1 MRADAYVCT
10 DSSEAQRETSDEMT
24 DSDYAIRAD
33 GLTKRYGAVCAVDNV
48 SLHVGHGEIYAF
60 LGLNGAG
67 KTTTIRMLLGM
78 IRPSAGAAH
87 LLGKPVHPDARALWT
102 QVGYLVETP
111 HAYPELTVR
120 ENLEVFR
127 RLRGLRDA
135 HVVDRTIER
144 LALTPYAD
152 RRAGTLSLG
161 NAQRLG
167 LAKALLH
174 DPALLLLDEPANGLD
189 PAGVVEVRELLR
201 ELAHERGV
209 TIFLSSHLLGE
220 VARIAT
226 RFGVIH
232 QGRLLE
238 ELSAAEMERQRA
250 RWLLVDARDRAG
262 ARAMLNAAG
271 LVVEGCAGNE
281 SRGNES
287 SELAGALRLSDAHA
301 IAHPE
306 EVARQLIEQGVDLTR
321 LSVEE
326 EDLESQ
332 FLRLVGATPTTPKGG
347 EHVR

>member
-1 MRADAYVCT
+1 
-10 DSSEAQRETSDEMT
+10 MT
-24 DSDYAIRAD
+24 ERGYAISAD
-33 GLTKRYGAVCAVDNV
+33 RLTKRYNAFCAVEDV
-48 SLHVGHGEIYAF
+48 SLRVGYGEIYAF

-78 IRPSAGAAH
+78 IRPTSGAAT
-87 LLGKPVHPDARALWT
+87 LLGKRVDADARELWA

-127 RLRGLRDA
+127 RLRGLRDPKA
-135 HVVDRTIER
+135 VERIIEQ
-144 LALTPYAD
+144 LTLSPYAD
-152 RRAGTLSLG
+152 QRAGTLSLG

-167 LAKALLH
+167 LAKAMLH
-174 DPALLLLDEPANGLD
+174 APALLLLDEPANGLD
-189 PAGVVEVRELLR
+189 PSGVVEVRELLR
-201 ELAHERGV
+201 ELAHKQGV

-238 ELSAAEMERQRA
+238 ELSAAEMERQRT
-250 RWLLVDARDRAG
+250 RWLVVDARDRPG
-262 ARAMLNAAG
+262 ARSVLAAAG
-271 LVVEGCAGNE
+271 FAVESGV
-281 SRGNES
+281 
-287 SELAGALRLSDAHA
+287 ELAHERNGMAGALRLSDAHA

-306 EVARQLIEQGVDLTR
+306 EVARRLVGAEIDLTR

-332 FLRLVGATPTTPKGG
+332 FLRLVGATPGG
-347 EHVR
+347 EDHVR

>member
-1 MRADAYVCT
+1 MTDTTT
-10 DSSEAQRETSDEMT
+10 DSEPAN
-24 DSDYAIRAD
+24 YAICAD
-33 GLTKRYGAVCAVDNV
+33 GLTKRYGEVCAVDNV
-48 SLHVGHGEIYAF
+48 SLRVGHGEIYAF

-78 IRPSAGAAH
+78 IQPSAGVAF
-87 LLGKPVHPDARALWT
+87 LLGKPVHANARELWA

-120 ENLEVFR
+120 ENLELFR
-127 RLRGLRDA
+127 RLRRLHDPKAVERIIEQLGLTTYD
-135 HVVDRTIER
+135 DQ
-144 LALTPYAD
+144 
-152 RRAGTLSLG
+152 RAGTLSLG

-232 QGRLLE
+232 QGRLLA
-238 ELSAAEMERQRA
+238 ELSAEAMERRRA

-262 ARAMLNAAG
+262 ARATLNAAG
-271 LVVEGCAGNE
+271 LVVESCDENE
-281 SRGNES
+281 SSGSKS

-306 EVARQLIEQGVDLTR
+306 EVARRLVEQGVDLIR

-332 FLRLVGATPTTPKGG
+332 FLRLVGSTPRGDEG
-347 EHVR
+347 DEHAH

>member
-1 MRADAYVCT
+1 MTERGHGDAI
-10 DSSEAQRETSDEMT
+10 SAER
-24 DSDYAIRAD
+24 
-33 GLTKRYGAVCAVDNV
+33 LTKRYGAFCAVEEV
-48 SLHVGHGEIYAF
+48 SLRVGYGEIYAF

-78 IRPSAGAAH
+78 IRPTSGAAT
-87 LLGKPVHPDARALWT
+87 LLGKCVEVDARALWA

-111 HAYPELTVR
+111 HAYPELSVR

-127 RLRGLRDA
+127 RLRGLRDPNA
-135 HVVDRTIER
+135 VERIIER
-144 LALTPYAD
+144 LGLTAYAD
-152 RRAGTLSLG
+152 QRAGTLSLG

-189 PAGVVEVRELLR
+189 PSGVVEVRELLR
-201 ELAHERGV
+201 ELAHEQGV

-232 QGRLLE
+232 QGRLLV
-238 ELSAAEMERQRA
+238 ELSAAEMERQRT
-250 RWLLVDARDRAG
+250 RWLVVDARDRAS
-262 ARAMLNAAG
+262 ARSVLMAAG
-271 LVVEGCAGNE
+271 LAVERDDEPANE
-281 SRGNES
+281 RNGI
-287 SELAGALRLSDAHA
+287 AGALRLSDAHA

-306 EVARQLIEQGVDLTR
+306 EVARRLVGAGVALMR

-332 FLRLVGATPTTPKGG
+332 FLRLVGATPQTPGG
-347 EHVR
+347 EEHGR

>member
-1 MRADAYVCT
+1 MM
-10 DSSEAQRETSDEMT
+10 DSG
-24 DSDYAIRAD
+24 YAISAD
-33 GLTKRYGAVCAVDNV
+33 GLTKRYGAIRAVDDV
-48 SLHVGHGEIYAF
+48 SLRVGRGEIYAF

-78 IRPSAGAAH
+78 IRPSAGAAY
-87 LLGKPVHPDARALWT
+87 LLGKPVRADARELWAR
-102 QVGYLVETP
+102 VGYLVETP

-127 RLRGLRDA
+127 RLRGLGDVN
-135 HVVDRTIER
+135 VVEWTIER
-144 LALTPYAD
+144 LGLSQYAD
-152 RRAGTLSLG
+152 QRAGTLSLG

-174 DPALLLLDEPANGLD
+174 EPAILILDEPANGLD
-189 PAGVVEVRELLR
+189 PAGVVEIRELLR

-232 QGRLLE
+232 QGRLVE
-238 ELSAAEMERQRA
+238 ELSVAEMERRRV
-250 RWLLVDARDRAG
+250 RWLEVDASDRRG
-262 ARAMLNAAG
+262 ARATLTAAG
-271 LVVEGCAGNE
+271 LVVDNCAHDTPAVNGM
-281 SRGNES
+281 
-287 SELAGALRLSDAHA
+287 AGALHLSGADV

-306 EVARQLIEQGVDLTR
+306 EVARNLVEAGVDLTR

-332 FLRLVGATPTTPKGG
+332 FLRLVGVTPGG
-347 EHVR
+347 DEHVR

>member
-1 MRADAYVCT
+1 MKERG
-10 DSSEAQRETSDEMT
+10 
-24 DSDYAIRAD
+24 YAISAER
-33 GLTKRYGAVCAVDNV
+33 LTKRYGAFCAVEDV
-48 SLHVGHGEIYAF
+48 SLRVGYGEIYAF

-78 IRPSAGAAH
+78 IRPTSGAAT
-87 LLGKPVHPDARALWT
+87 LLGKRVDADTRKLWA

-111 HAYPELTVR
+111 YAYPELTVR

-127 RLRGLRDA
+127 RLRGLRDPKA
-135 HVVDRTIER
+135 VERIIER
-144 LALTPYAD
+144 LTLTAYAD
-152 RRAGTLSLG
+152 QRAGTLSLG

-167 LAKALLH
+167 LAKAMLH
-174 DPALLLLDEPANGLD
+174 DPAVLLLDEPSNGLD
-189 PAGVVEVRELLR
+189 PSGVVEVRELLR
-201 ELAHERGV
+201 ELAHKDGV

-238 ELSAAEMERQRA
+238 ELSAAEMERQRT
-250 RWLLVDARDRAG
+250 RWLVVDARDRPN
-262 ARAMLNAAG
+262 ARSVLTEAG
-271 LVVEGCAGNE
+271 LVVESCAG
-281 SRGNES
+281 
-287 SELAGALRLSDAHA
+287 LADEWNGMAGVLRISDAHA

-306 EVARQLIEQGVDLTR
+306 EVARRLVGAGIDLTR

-332 FLRLVGATPTTPKGG
+332 FLRLVGATPGG
-347 EHVR
+347 DDHAR

>member
-1 MRADAYVCT
+1 
-10 DSSEAQRETSDEMT
+10 MT
-24 DSDYAIRAD
+24 DRGNAISAERLA
-33 GLTKRYGAVCAVDNV
+33 KRYGAHCAVDDV
-48 SLHVGHGEIYAF
+48 SLRVGYGEIYAF

-78 IRPSAGAAH
+78 IRPTSGAAT
-87 LLGKPVHPDARALWT
+87 LLGKRVHADAHELWA

-127 RLRGLRDA
+127 RLRGLRDPKA
-135 HVVDRTIER
+135 VERIIER
-144 LALTPYAD
+144 LGLPTYAD
-152 RRAGTLSLG
+152 QRAGTLSLG

-174 DPALLLLDEPANGLD
+174 GPALLLLDEPANGLD
-189 PAGVVEVRELLR
+189 PSGVVEVRELLR
-201 ELAHERGV
+201 ELAHEQGV

-238 ELSAAEMERQRA
+238 ELSAAEMERQRT
-250 RWLLVDARDRAG
+250 RWLEVDARDRVG
-262 ARAMLNAAG
+262 ARSILTAAG
-271 LVVEGCAGNE
+271 LVVDSCAGLANE
-281 SRGNES
+281 RNGM
-287 SELAGALRLSDAHA
+287 AGALRLSDAHA

-306 EVARQLIEQGVDLTR
+306 EVARRLVGAGIDLTR

-332 FLRLVGATPTTPKGG
+332 FLRLVGATLGG
-347 EHVR
+347 DNDAC

>member
-1 MRADAYVCT
+1 
-10 DSSEAQRETSDEMT
+10 MT

-33 GLTKRYGAVCAVDNV
+33 GLTKRYGAIRAVENV
-48 SLHVGHGEIYAF
+48 SLRVGRGEIYAF

-67 KTTTIRMLLGM
+67 KTTTIRMLLSM
-78 IRPSAGAAH
+78 IRPSAGMAF
-87 LLGKPVHPDARALWT
+87 LLGRPVQADARALWA

-127 RLRGLRDA
+127 RLRGLRDV
-135 HVVDRTIER
+135 HVVDRIIKR
-144 LALTPYAD
+144 LDLTPYAD

-262 ARAMLNAAG
+262 ARATLHAAG
-271 LVVEGCAGNE
+271 LVVESCAGNE
-281 SRGNES
+281 SSGNES
-287 SELAGALRLSDAHA
+287 SGMAGALRLSDAHA

-306 EVARQLIEQGVDLTR
+306 EVARRLVEQGIDLTR

-332 FLRLVGATPTTPKGG
+332 FLRLVGATPKGD
-347 EHVR
+347 EHAR

>member
-1 MRADAYVCT
+1 
-10 DSSEAQRETSDEMT
+10 MT
-24 DSDYAIRAD
+24 ERGYAINAD
-33 GLTKRYGAVCAVDNV
+33 RLTKRYGALCAVQDV
-48 SLHVGHGEIYAF
+48 SLRVGYGEIYAF

-78 IRPSAGAAH
+78 IRPTSGAVT
-87 LLGKPVHPDARALWT
+87 LLGKHVKADARALWA

-127 RLRGLRDA
+127 RLRGLRDPKA
-135 HVVDRTIER
+135 VGRIIER
-144 LALTPYAD
+144 LSLTAYAD
-152 RRAGTLSLG
+152 QRAGTLSLG

-189 PAGVVEVRELLR
+189 PSGVVEVRELLR
-201 ELAHERGV
+201 ELAHQHGV
-209 TIFLSSHLLGE
+209 TVFLSSHLLGE

-238 ELSAAEMERQRA
+238 ELSAAEMERQRE
-250 RWLLVDARDRAG
+250 RWLVVDARDRSG
-262 ARAMLNAAG
+262 ARAALTAAG
-271 LVVEGCAGNE
+271 LVVERRAGLVNE
-281 SRGNES
+281 RNEM
-287 SELAGALRLSDAHA
+287 AGALRLSDAHA

-306 EVARQLIEQGVDLTR
+306 EVARRLVGAGIDLTR

-332 FLRLVGATPTTPKGG
+332 FLRLVGATRGG
-347 EHVR
+347 DDDAR

>member
-1 MRADAYVCT
+1 
-10 DSSEAQRETSDEMT
+10 MT
-24 DSDYAIRAD
+24 DSGYAISAD
-33 GLTKRYGAVCAVDNV
+33 GLTKRYGAIRAVDDV
-48 SLHVGHGEIYAF
+48 SLRVGRGEIYAF

-67 KTTTIRMLLGM
+67 KTTSIRMLLGM
-78 IRPSAGAAH
+78 IRPTSGAAY
-87 LLGKPVHPDARALWT
+87 LLGKSVHADACDLWA

-127 RLRGLRDA
+127 RLRGLRDVKA
-135 HVVDRTIER
+135 VERTIER
-144 LALTPYAD
+144 LELGAYAD
-152 RRAGTLSLG
+152 RRTGTLSLG

-174 DPALLLLDEPANGLD
+174 EPVLLLLDEPANGLD
-189 PAGVVEVRELLR
+189 PAGVVEIRELLR

-209 TIFLSSHLLGE
+209 TIFLSSHLLSE

-238 ELSAAEMERQRA
+238 ELSADEMEQRRV
-250 RWLLVDARDRAG
+250 RWLEVDARDREG
-262 ARAMLNAAG
+262 ARATLAEAG
-271 LVVEGCAGNE
+271 LAVDGCGGGVNAKNGTT
-281 SRGNES
+281 
-287 SELAGALRLSDAHA
+287 GALHLSDTNA

-306 EVARQLIEQGVDLTR
+306 EVARRLVEQGIDLTR

-326 EDLESQ
+326 EDLETQ
-332 FLRLVGATPTTPKGG
+332 FLRLVGATPGG
-347 EHVR
+347 DEHAR

>member
-1 MRADAYVCT
+1 MSDNVTERRFAISAD
-10 DSSEAQRETSDEMT
+10 R
-24 DSDYAIRAD
+24 
-33 GLTKRYGAVCAVDNV
+33 LTKRYGAVSAAEDI
-48 SLHVGHGEIYAF
+48 SLRVGYGEIYAF

-78 IRPSAGAAH
+78 IRPTSGAAN
-87 LLGKPVHPDARALWT
+87 LLGKRVYADSHELWA

-127 RLRGLRDA
+127 RLRGLHERKA
-135 HVVDRTIER
+135 VDRIIER
-144 LALTPYAD
+144 ITLNAYAD

-167 LAKALLH
+167 LAKAMLH

-189 PAGVVEVRELLR
+189 PSGVVEIRALLR
-201 ELAHERGV
+201 ELARTQGV

-232 QGRLLE
+232 QGRLLV
-238 ELSAAEMERQRA
+238 ELSAAEMERQRT
-250 RWLLVDARDRAG
+250 RWLVVDARDRTG
-262 ARAMLNAAG
+262 ARSVLTAAGFVVESAAG
-271 LVVEGCAGNE
+271 LENE
-281 SRGNES
+281 RNVM
-287 SELAGALRLSDAHA
+287 AGALRLSDAHA

-306 EVARQLIEQGVDLTR
+306 EVARRLVGAGIDLTR

-332 FLRLVGATPTTPKGG
+332 FLRLVGATPGG
-347 EHVR
+347 EDHVR

>member
-1 MRADAYVCT
+1 M
-10 DSSEAQRETSDEMT
+10 QMT
-24 DSDYAIRAD
+24 DSGSANYAIRAD
-33 GLTKRYGAVCAVDNV
+33 GLTKRYGAVCAVDTV
-48 SLHVGHGEIYAF
+48 SLRVGRGEIYAF

-78 IRPSAGAAH
+78 IRPSAGAAY
-87 LLGKPVHPDARALWT
+87 LLDKPVRPDARELWA

-127 RLRGLRDA
+127 RVRGLRDI
-135 HVVDRTIER
+135 HVVDRIIKR

-201 ELAHERGV
+201 GLAQERGV

-232 QGRLLE
+232 QGRLLQ

-262 ARAMLNAAG
+262 ARAALNAAG
-271 LVVEGCAGNE
+271 LVVESYAGDE
-281 SRGNES
+281 SIRMD
-287 SELAGALRLSDAHA
+287 GALRLSDAHA

-306 EVARQLIEQGVDLTR
+306 EVARRLVEQGIDLTC

-326 EDLESQ
+326 EELESQ
-332 FLRLVGATPTTPKGG
+332 FLRLVGASPRGDEG
-347 EHVR
+347 DEGDEHAR

>member
-1 MRADAYVCT
+1 
-10 DSSEAQRETSDEMT
+10 MT
-24 DSDYAIRAD
+24 ERGYAISAD
-33 GLTKRYGAVCAVDNV
+33 GLTKRYGAFCAVDDV
-48 SLHVGHGEIYAF
+48 SLRVGRGEIYAF

-78 IRPSAGAAH
+78 IRPTSGTAT
-87 LLGKPVHPDARALWT
+87 LLGRSVDADAHELWE

-120 ENLEVFR
+120 ENLQVFR
-127 RLRGLRDA
+127 RLRGLGDPQAVERI
-135 HVVDRTIER
+135 IEQ
-144 LALTPYAD
+144 LTLTPYANQ
-152 RRAGTLSLG
+152 RAGTLSLG

-167 LAKALLH
+167 LAKAMLH
-174 DPALLLLDEPANGLD
+174 HPALLLLDEPANGLD
-189 PAGVVEVRELLR
+189 PSGVVEVRELLR
-201 ELAHERGV
+201 DLAHKHGV

-238 ELSAAEMERQRA
+238 ELSAAEMERQRV
-250 RWLLVDARDRAG
+250 RWLEVDARDRVG
-262 ARAMLNAAG
+262 ARSVLTAAG
-271 LVVEGCAGNE
+271 LVDEGSAGL
-281 SRGNES
+281 G
-287 SELAGALRLSDAHA
+287 SEGSGGAGGLCLSDARA

-306 EVARQLIEQGVDLTR
+306 EVARRLVGAGLDLTR

-332 FLRLVGATPTTPKGG
+332 FLRLVGRAPGG
-347 EHVR
+347 EEHVC

>member
-1 MRADAYVCT
+1 
-10 DSSEAQRETSDEMT
+10 MT
-24 DSDYAIRAD
+24 DSTIDGEPANYAIRAD

-48 SLHVGHGEIYAF
+48 SLRVGHGEIYAF

-78 IRPSAGAAH
+78 IKPTSGVAY
-87 LLGKPVHPDARALWT
+87 LLGQSVHPDARVLWA

-120 ENLEVFR
+120 ENLDVFR
-127 RLRGLRDA
+127 RLRGLREPKA
-135 HVVDRTIER
+135 VERTIER
-144 LALTPYAD
+144 LGLGAYAD

-174 DPALLLLDEPANGLD
+174 NPALLLLDEPANGLD
-189 PAGVVEVRELLR
+189 PAGVVEIRELLR
-201 ELAHERGV
+201 DLAHDRGV
-209 TIFLSSHLLGE
+209 TVLLSSHLLSE

-232 QGRLLE
+232 QGRLLQ
-238 ELSAAEMERQRA
+238 ELSADEMERRRR
-250 RWLLVDARDRAG
+250 RWLRVDVRDRESAH
-262 ARAMLNAAG
+262 ATLTAAG
-271 LVVEGCAGNE
+271 LVVDACAAETEEAHGE
-281 SRGNES
+281 MGEAA
-287 SELAGALRLSDAHA
+287 EDKTAGMLYLSGAEA
-301 IAHPE
+301 VAHPE
-306 EVARQLIEQGVDLTR
+306 EIARRLVAAGAELTR

-332 FLRLVGATPTTPKGG
+332 FLRLVGATPMTPSGDNNA
-347 EHVR
+347 H

>member
-1 MRADAYVCT
+1 
-10 DSSEAQRETSDEMT
+10 MT
-24 DSDYAIRAD
+24 DRGNAISAERLA
-33 GLTKRYGAVCAVDNV
+33 KRYGAHCAVDDV
-48 SLHVGHGEIYAF
+48 SLRVGYGEIYAF

-78 IRPSAGAAH
+78 IRPTSGAAT
-87 LLGKPVHPDARALWT
+87 LLGKRVHADAHELWA

-127 RLRGLRDA
+127 RLRGLRDPKA
-135 HVVDRTIER
+135 VERIIER
-144 LALTPYAD
+144 LGLSTYAD
-152 RRAGTLSLG
+152 QRAGTLSLG

-174 DPALLLLDEPANGLD
+174 GPALLLLDEPANGLD
-189 PAGVVEVRELLR
+189 PSGVVEVRELLR
-201 ELAHERGV
+201 ELAHEQGV

-238 ELSAAEMERQRA
+238 ELSAAEMERQRT
-250 RWLLVDARDRAG
+250 RWLEVDARDRVG
-262 ARAMLNAAG
+262 ARSILTAAG
-271 LVVEGCAGNE
+271 LVVDSCAGLANE
-281 SRGNES
+281 RNGM
-287 SELAGALRLSDAHA
+287 AGALRLSDAHA

-306 EVARQLIEQGVDLTR
+306 EVARRLVGAGIDLTR

-332 FLRLVGATPTTPKGG
+332 FLRLVGATLGG
-347 EHVR
+347 DNDAC

>member
-1 MRADAYVCT
+1 M
-10 DSSEAQRETSDEMT
+10 EPQRSAATETSDEMT
-24 DSDYAIRAD
+24 ERGYAISAD
-33 GLTKRYGAVCAVDNV
+33 KLTKRYGAFCAVEDV
-48 SLHVGHGEIYAF
+48 SLRVGYGEIYAF

-67 KTTTIRMLLGM
+67 KTTSIRMLLGM
-78 IRPSAGAAH
+78 IRPTSGAAT
-87 LLGKPVHPDARALWT
+87 LLGKRVGADARELWA

-120 ENLEVFR
+120 ENLEVYR
-127 RLRGLRDA
+127 RLRGLRDPKA
-135 HVVDRTIER
+135 VERIIER
-144 LALTPYAD
+144 LTLTPYAD
-152 RRAGTLSLG
+152 QRAGTLSLG

-167 LAKALLH
+167 LAKAMLH
-174 DPALLLLDEPANGLD
+174 DPALLILDEPSNGLD

-238 ELSAAEMERQRA
+238 ELSAAEMERQRV
-250 RWLLVDARDRAG
+250 RWLVVDARDRSG
-262 ARAMLNAAG
+262 ARATLNSAG
-271 LVVEGCAGNE
+271 LVVESCAGI
-281 SRGNES
+281 ES
-287 SELAGALRLSDAHA
+287 SGLAGALHLSDAHA

-306 EVARQLIEQGVDLTR
+306 EVARRLVGAGIDLTR

-332 FLRLVGATPTTPKGG
+332 FLRLVGVTPGG
-347 EHVR
+347 EDDVR

>member
-1 MRADAYVCT
+1 
-10 DSSEAQRETSDEMT
+10 MT
-24 DSDYAIRAD
+24 ERGYAISAD
-33 GLTKRYGAVCAVDNV
+33 RLTKRYGTLFAVEDV
-48 SLHVGHGEIYAF
+48 SLRVGYGEIYAF

-78 IRPSAGAAH
+78 IRPHSGAAN
-87 LLGKPVHPDARALWT
+87 LLGKRVHADAHELWA

-127 RLRGLRDA
+127 RLCGLRDPKA
-135 HVVDRTIER
+135 VERIIER
-144 LALTPYAD
+144 LTLTAYAD

-167 LAKALLH
+167 LAKAMLH

-189 PAGVVEVRELLR
+189 PAGVVEVRELLH
-201 ELAHERGV
+201 ELAHKQGV
-209 TIFLSSHLLGE
+209 TILLSSHLLGE

-238 ELSAAEMERQRA
+238 ELSAAEMERQRV
-250 RWLLVDARDRAG
+250 RWLVVDARDRAG
-262 ARAMLNAAG
+262 ARAALTAAG
-271 LVVEGCAGNE
+271 LEVDSCDGLANE
-281 SRGNES
+281 RNGM
-287 SELAGALRLSDAHA
+287 AGALRLSDTNVV
-301 IAHPE
+301 AHPE
-306 EVARQLIEQGVDLTR
+306 EVARRLVGAGIDLTR

-332 FLRLVGATPTTPKGG
+332 FLRLVGATPKGE
-347 EHVR
+347 EHAR

>member
-1 MRADAYVCT
+1 
-10 DSSEAQRETSDEMT
+10 MT
-24 DSDYAIRAD
+24 DSGYAICAD
-33 GLTKRYGAVCAVDNV
+33 GLTKRYGAIKAVEQV
-48 SLHVGHGEIYAF
+48 SLRVGRGEIYAF

-67 KTTTIRMLLGM
+67 KTTTIRILLSM
-78 IRPSAGAAH
+78 IRPSAGAAY
-87 LLGKPVHPDARALWT
+87 LLGQPVHPDARALWA

-120 ENLEVFR
+120 ENLEVIR
-127 RLRGLRDA
+127 RLRELRDV
-135 HVVDRTIER
+135 HVVDRIITR

-167 LAKALLH
+167 LAKAMLH

-201 ELAHERGV
+201 ELAQERGV
-209 TIFLSSHLLGE
+209 SIFLSSHLLGE

-226 RFGVIH
+226 RFGVLH
-232 QGRLLE
+232 QGRLLQ
-238 ELSAAEMERQRA
+238 ELSATEMERQRA

-262 ARAMLNAAG
+262 ARATLHAAG
-271 LVVEGCAGNE
+271 FVVERCAGNE
-281 SRGNES
+281 SRGNGS
-287 SELAGALRLSDAHA
+287 SGIAGALCLSDARA

-306 EVARQLIEQGVDLTR
+306 EVARRLVEQGIDLTR

-332 FLRLVGATPTTPKGG
+332 FLRLVGATPTGDDG
-347 EHVR
+347 HAHAR